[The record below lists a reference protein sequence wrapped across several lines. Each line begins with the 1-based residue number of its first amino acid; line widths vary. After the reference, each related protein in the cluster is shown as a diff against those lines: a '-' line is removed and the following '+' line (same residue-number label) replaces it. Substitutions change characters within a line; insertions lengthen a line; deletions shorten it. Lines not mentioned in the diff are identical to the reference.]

1 MEKSYFILSFRL
13 KTEKWQE
20 DVINKRFNAGKKMYN
35 KLVRKSLNV
44 LSELEKTKKY
54 RNALQAKD
62 WKLVNQLR
70 KDAGLSEYGLSRMMT
85 PLRDRH
91 HVNVDLSQVLS
102 KNLWRAFDRMF
113 YGDGHKVHFKEELN
127 SLCGKTNKTG
137 IIYRDGYCLWQKLK
151 IPVTIKNTPFE
162 REVFENH
169 EIAYCQVARKLNKY
183 YLYITFKGKSPK
195 KRVVGNGEIGIDIGT
210 STIAIVSKNTAR
222 LLELADK
229 AQGQENKKRL
239 LLRKLDRSRRAMNPE
254 NYNPNGTIVAGRKLW
269 KKSKR
274 YLRTQYKLKALMRK
288 QKDIRK
294 YQHECLANYI
304 VSLGNVAYVEDMNF
318 RALQRRS
325 KETTKTK
332 TGRYKCKKRF
342 GKSLANRAPAMFLEI
357 LSRKINVV
365 KINTVEAKA
374 SQYSHITHEYKK
386 KPLSKRWTIV
396 GDYKIQR
403 DLYSA
408 FLIMNIN
415 EDLKTF
421 SEEKCNHRFNNFVEH
436 HNLEID
442 RLRNSKRKFLT
453 SIGV

>member
-1 MEKSYFILSFRL
+1 MEKSYFVLSFRL

-20 DVINKRFNAGKKMYN
+20 DVINKRFSAGKKMYN

-44 LSELEKTKKY
+44 LLELEKTKKY

-113 YGDGHKVHFKEELN
+113 YGDGRKVHFKKELN

-137 IIYRDGYCLWQKLK
+137 IMYRDGYCLWQKLK
-151 IPVTIKNTPFE
+151 IPVIIKNTAFE
-162 REVFENH
+162 REAFEEH
-169 EIAYCQVARKLNKY
+169 EIAYCQVVRKLNKY

-210 STIAIVSKNTAR
+210 STVAIVSKNTAK

-229 AQGQENKKRL
+229 AQGQKNKKRL

-294 YQHECLANYI
+294 YQHECLANY
-304 VSLGNVAYVEDMNF
+304 VASLGNVAYVEDMNF
-318 RALQRRS
+318 KALQRRS

-332 TGRYKCKKRF
+332 TGKYRCKKRF
-342 GKSLANRAPAMFLEI
+342 GKSLGNRAPAMFLEI

-365 KINTVEAKA
+365 KINTIEARA
-374 SQYSHITHEYKK
+374 SQYNHITHEYKK

-421 SEEKCNHRFNNFVEH
+421 SEEKCNDRFNTFVEQ

-453 SIGV
+453 SMGV

>member
-169 EIAYCQVARKLNKY
+169 EIAYCQVARKLDKY

-374 SQYSHITHEYKK
+374 SQYNHITHEYKK